1 MFLDS
6 SLLINKQKLEGIEKE
21 ITCPICQGII
31 NDPYFCN
38 KCQNNFCSNCILK
51 YKINNSKCP
60 FRCNDPEY
68 ISNRFLKNI
77 FSELLKFKCEK
88 GCTEIIPYNEV
99 NSHSDKCD
107 KENFKEKYLE
117 CATKL
122 EIIKVQLENY
132 KDLENELDGVRGR
145 NEELQNELD
154 NTREENFELREKND
168 NLKNENEELNEN
180 NNDLEAEVEELKEK
194 INDLENEIK
203 KLREKNDDLE
213 NEMGKYKSENKSK
226 KFNFLFSN

>member
-6 SLLINKQKLEGIEKE
+6 SLLLNKQKLEGIEKE

-51 YKINNSKCP
+51 YKVNNEKCP
-60 FRCNDPEY
+60 FRCNNPEY

-88 GCTEIIPYNEV
+88 GCNEIIPYNEV
-99 NSHSDKCD
+99 NFHSDKCN
-107 KENFKEKYLE
+107 KENFKEKYFE
-117 CATKL
+117 CATQL
-122 EIIKVQLENY
+122 EVMKVQFENY
-132 KDLENELDGVRGR
+132 EDLQNQLDNVKER

-154 NTREENFELREKND
+154 DVRYEND
-168 NLKNENEELNEN
+168 NLRENNGELKSEIEELKENNTELENEI
-180 NNDLEAEVEELKEK
+180 EELKEK
-194 INDLENEIK
+194 KNDLENEIEELK
-203 KLREKNDDLE
+203 IKNEELE
-213 NEMGKYKSENKSK
+213 NEMGKYKTENKNK